1 MDIGQAFGYISED
14 KQWTKKVLL
23 GAVIGAI
30 PIANFAIFGYQ
41 IQVARN
47 VAAAVTQ
54 PDADLGSPLPDW
66 NDFGSLLLDGLR
78 FIAAFLIFMLP
89 VFVLIGCMSAGLIIL
104 TANQPETF
112 SATSST
118 PPPPEFFALFGLMFA
133 CVMPYSLLLYAV
145 WPMFGIQI
153 ARHNSVRS
161 CLQFAEMWRLVRAQ
175 PGDYLLIVLIFF
187 GLYMGVSLVLLPA
200 LIVVFIPCIG
210 YFIYLGLTYGAVM
223 LVLMVTGHLQ
233 GQFIAADNRMQAG
246 QGALEPVVE

>member
-1 MDIGQAFGYISED
+1 MDIGRAFAYISED
-14 KQWTKKVLL
+14 KEWTKKLLL

-47 VAAAVTQ
+47 VAAAIDR
-54 PDADLGSPLPDW
+54 PEADLGSPLPDW
-66 NDFGSLLLDGLR
+66 NDFGRLLTDGLR
-78 FIAAFLIFMLP
+78 FIAAFFIFMLP
-89 VFVLIGCMSAGLIIL
+89 IFVLIGCMTGAMVMLAAG
-104 TANQPETF
+104 QPEAF
-112 SATSST
+112 SATSSA

-153 ARHNSVRS
+153 ARRGSVGS
-161 CLQFAEMWRLVRAQ
+161 CLQFAEMWRLVRTQ
-175 PGDYLLIVLIFF
+175 PTDYLLIVLIFF
-187 GLYMGVSLVLLPA
+187 GLYLGVSLVMLPV

-210 YFIYLGLTYGAVM
+210 YFIYLGLTYGAIM

-233 GQFIAADNRMQAG
+233 GQFIAADNRAQSGNEM
-246 QGALEPVVE
+246 LEPVLE